1 MNPLAGVT
9 HAVYF
14 LALLV
19 AGGRCDVV
27 DGKRRLTSL
36 LGFFLNGQ
44 DKMSLKGGYAIQ
56 GEDGQD
62 SARTRMS

>member
-1 MNPLAGVT
+1 MHENKKG
-9 HAVYF
+9 H
-14 LALLV
+14 
-19 AGGRCDVV
+19 CNVV
-27 DGKRRLTSL
+27 DGKQRPTSL
-36 LGFFLNGQ
+36 LVFFLNGQ